1 MQNSIA
7 GSEIAGPSGVD
18 GVPNIC
24 VVHLIRKNNGIEP
37 FRQFLTSYLKHRA
50 GVEHDLLIV
59 YKGFYKKSDM
69 ASYEQ
74 LLKDVPHS
82 YMQIADFGFD
92 LRAYFL
98 AAEKF
103 NYNYFCFLNSF
114 SIILDHEWLL
124 KLYRHITQPDVGMA
138 GATGCWGSVI
148 IGRQST
154 QKNNPLLKKI
164 IRRLVWRIIR
174 AYQRHYFHV
183 FPNPY
188 LRTNAFMMS
197 RDNMLKIKKGIILT
211 KTYTHK
217 LESGKQ
223 GFTRQVIKMGLKP
236 VVVGRN
242 GIGYEIRDWFS
253 SNTFWHGKQ
262 DNLLVSD
269 NKTRLYSDD
278 NSDLKKTLET
288 FAWGG
293 AVDKTQAENRSA
305 LDIDAIE
312 TP

>member
-1 MQNSIA
+1 MQNFITGPTIA
-7 GSEIAGPSGVD
+7 SLAGIDNVSD
-18 GVPNIC
+18 IC
-24 VVHLIRKNNGIEP
+24 VVHLIRKKNGIEP
-37 FRQFLTSYLKHRA
+37 FRQYLTSYLNHRA
-50 GVEHDLLIV
+50 GVEHDLLII
-59 YKGFYKKSDM
+59 YKGFYRKSDM
-69 ASYEQ
+69 TSYEQ

-82 YMQIADFGFD
+82 HMQVADFGFD

-98 AAEKF
+98 AAEKC
-103 NYNYFCFLNSF
+103 NYKYFCFLNSF

-148 IGRQST
+148 IGRLST
-154 QKNNPLLKKI
+154 NKNHPLWKKI
-164 IRRLVWRIIR
+164 IRRLLWRIVR
-174 AYQRHYFHV
+174 AYQRQYFHV

-197 RDNMLKIKKGIILT
+197 RDNMLKIEKGIILT

-217 LESGKQ
+217 LESGKKS
-223 GFTRQVIKMGLKP
+223 FTRQVINMGLKP
-236 VVVGRN
+236 IVLGRN
-242 GIGYEIRDWFS
+242 GVGYEVKDWRI

-269 NKTRLYSDD
+269 NKTRIYSDD
-278 NSDLKKTLET
+278 NSELKKILET
-288 FAWGG
+288 YAWGS
-293 AVDKTQAENRSA
+293 ADSRTQAEDRLA
-305 LDIDAIE
+305 HDIDATN

>member
-1 MQNSIA
+1 M
-7 GSEIAGPSGVD
+7 
-18 GVPNIC
+18 
-24 VVHLIRKNNGIEP
+24 EP
-37 FRQFLTSYLKHRA
+37 FRQFLTSYMKCRA

-59 YKGFYKKSDM
+59 YKGFYRKSDM
-69 ASYEQ
+69 VSYEQ
-74 LLKDVPHS
+74 LLKDVPNS

-98 AAEKF
+98 AAEKC
-103 NYNYFCFLNSF
+103 NYKYFCFLNSF
-114 SIILDHEWLL
+114 SIILDYEWLL
-124 KLYRHITQPDVGMA
+124 KIYQHITQPDVGMA

-148 IGRQST
+148 IGRIST
-154 QKNNPLLKKI
+154 HKNNPLWKKI
-164 IRRLVWRIIR
+164 IRRLIWKIIR

-242 GIGYEIRDWFS
+242 GIGYEIGDWCS

-269 NKTRLYSDD
+269 NKTRLYCDD
-278 NSDLKKTLET
+278 NSDLKNTLET
-288 FAWGG
+288 FAWGA
-293 AVDKTQAENRSA
+293 AVDNTQAGIRFA
-305 LDIDAIE
+305 HDIDAIE
-312 TP
+312 AP